1 MRSELHG
8 PEKLLLASKKPR
20 IQELIKLAETMT
32 EEEIKN
38 LPEKPDTIRG
48 LLNIR
53 REREQGAALLR
64 AEAIADA
71 MIAAS
76 QKTN

>member
-1 MRSELHG
+1 MRSQFG
-8 PEKLLLASKKPR
+8 PEKLLLASKKPY
-20 IQELIKLAETMT
+20 IQELVKRAQSMT

-38 LPEKPDTIRG
+38 LPEKPDTIKG

-53 REREQGAALLR
+53 REKEQGAALAR

-71 MIAAS
+71 MIAAT
-76 QKTN
+76 QKTP

>member
-1 MRSELHG
+1 MRSQFG
-8 PEKLLLASKKPR
+8 PEKLLLASKKPY
-20 IQELIKLAETMT
+20 IQALIKRAASMT

-38 LPEKPDTIRG
+38 LPEKPDTIKG

-53 REREQGAALLR
+53 REQQQGAALAR

-71 MIAAS
+71 MIAAT
-76 QKTN
+76 QKNL